1 MQENQLPLII
11 ILTILILSVGCI
23 SITSNKKNSPDV
35 DLIPITTTSLKCEPI
50 VKVTGHNY
58 TDDPASVP
66 YQDIHNKFAKN
77 YTGSN
82 LSSELRN
89 LTIESMITQADEL
102 GENTTILYESI
113 KVTYYD
119 WETRP
124 SRIPCYAEKAM
135 YNNEQIWAIA
145 FNRANG
151 FEDGLGHFDLFF
163 VSISTIEA
171 QYVSGCNATAVV
183 YQFGCD

>member
-1 MQENQLPLII
+1 MPANQIALTI
-11 ILTILILSVGCI
+11 ILAILVLTVGCI
-23 SITSNKKNSPDV
+23 YSTDREESGPDV
-35 DLIPITTTSLKCEPI
+35 DLEPINMTSLKCEPI
-50 VKVTGHNY
+50 VKVTGYNY
-58 TDDPASVP
+58 TGDPASVP
-66 YQDIHNKFAKN
+66 YQDIHNKFAEN

-82 LSSELRN
+82 LSLELRN
-89 LTIESMITQADEL
+89 LTISSMLTQADEL
-102 GENTTILYESI
+102 GENTNILYESI
-113 KVTYYD
+113 KVTYND

-124 SRIPCYAEKAM
+124 YRIPTYAEKAM

-171 QYVSGCNATAVV
+171 QYVSGCKATAVV